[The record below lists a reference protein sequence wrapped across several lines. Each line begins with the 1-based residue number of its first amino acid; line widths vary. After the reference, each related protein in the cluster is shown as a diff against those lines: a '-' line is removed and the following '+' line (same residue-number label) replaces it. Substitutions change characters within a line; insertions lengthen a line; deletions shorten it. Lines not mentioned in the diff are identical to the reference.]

1 MSDLDTLRQSYLS
14 RVSAAPDT
22 DALEQVRLAALGK
35 KGEISGMMKELG
47 RMTPEERQT
56 TGAAL
61 NRLTE
66 KQFERVLRRIETDVV
81 KGVPSLG
88 EVLALARSE
97 FDGCL

>member
-1 MSDLDTLRQSYLS
+1 MQQGNDTGRADQ
-14 RVSAAPDT
+14 VFA
-22 DALEQVRLAALGK
+22 ALEAVTLGGISARMRSDSVFENARQVW
-35 KGEISGMMKELG
+35 
-47 RMTPEERQT
+47 
-56 TGAAL
+56 GAGL